1 MYREQQTNQVNTI
14 QNNEYMIDNINMN
27 LSEYT
32 LDELFNLFDIKI
44 TSNTNYPDLVSQI
57 ELNASKYI
65 NLFKDKNK
73 KIADFFEKAKNILI
87 NSDSKPNSTIIQYA
101 HNYNPFS
108 EGIKTENNGNM
119 FNSNN
124 GAGNPIHRQTVTKLF
139 NIDSRFRENYN
150 TTSSTDFTIDL
161 QNPQDK
167 IIELKLCD
175 LELPTTYY
183 PISSALGN
191 NYMWIKYTATVIGLN
206 GSNDITNT
214 YYIYIYIPDSNYY
227 FSDLI
232 SYINGKDCLLPL
244 TQTPMRILFDLNYN
258 NGGGVG
264 TGTGKIK
271 LGLFDAQDIIA
282 SNTLKNI
289 NIELNFTGGLL
300 PLQITTIMSY
310 SEMVSTY
317 GFDKYNEVNNMNIQH
332 SFGWLLGYRQPKYT
346 GFKYYISESVMDII
360 GPRYLYLVINDG
372 NDSNTN
378 SNFFST
384 SGSGLPSDTIARIS
398 LKGAAFSIQSQ
409 NDYSVY
415 TEPRYYFG
423 PVRIS
428 KLRIRLMD
436 EYQRVIDLNKN
447 DISFTLRMIVVYSAT

>member
-1 MYREQQTNQVNTI
+1 MSTPNQINMLQNT
-14 QNNEYMIDNINMN
+14 EYMIDNINMN
-27 LSEYT
+27 LSDYT

-44 TSNTNYPDLVSQI
+44 TQSTNYTDLTAQI

-65 NLFKDKNK
+65 DLFKNKNN
-73 KIADFFEKAKNILI
+73 KIANFFEQAKNILI
-87 NSDSKPNSTIIQYA
+87 KTDSAPTTNVIQYA
-101 HNYNPFS
+101 HNYNPFA
-108 EGIKTENNGNM
+108 EGPKTEGNGNM

-139 NIDSRFRENYN
+139 NIDSRFRENYA
-150 TTSSTDFTIDL
+150 TTTSTDFTIDL

-167 IIELKLCD
+167 IIEIKLCD

-191 NYMWIKYTATVIGLN
+191 NYMWVKYTATIPGTN
-206 GSNDITNT
+206 NTYDKTNT

-232 SYINGKDCLLPL
+232 SYINGEKCLASLNS
-244 TQTPMRILFDLNYN
+244 TPMRMLFDLNYDN
-258 NGGGVG
+258 AGGVG
-264 TGTGKIK
+264 TGTGKVTF
-271 LGLFDAQDIIA
+271 GLFNTNDIIA
-282 SNTLKNI
+282 SNIFKDIQIEI
-289 NIELNFTGGLL
+289 NFGGSPL
-300 PLQITTIMSY
+300 PIKETKIMTYEQMLSI
-310 SEMVSTY
+310 Y
-317 GFDKYNEVNNMNIQH
+317 GFDKYNEINNINIQH
-332 SFGWLLGYRQPKYT
+332 TFGWLLGYRQKKYT
-346 GFKYYISESVMDII
+346 NQLFYISESIMDII
-360 GPRYLYLVINDG
+360 GPRYLFLVINDG

-436 EYQRVIDLNKN
+436 EYQRIIDLNNN
-447 DISFTLRMIVVYSAT
+447 DVSFTLRMIVVYSAT

>member
-1 MYREQQTNQVNTI
+1 MSTEQVNQVNTT
-14 QNNEYMIDNINMN
+14 QNDYMIDNINMN

-44 TSNTNYPDLVSQI
+44 TPNTNYNDLVSQI

-65 NLFKDKNK
+65 NLFKGKNK
-73 KIADFFEKAKNILI
+73 QIAEFFEKAKNILI
-87 NSDSKPNSTIIQYA
+87 KSDAAEPNSTIIQYA

-108 EGIKTENNGNM
+108 QGAKSENNGNM

-139 NIDSRFRENYN
+139 NIDSRFRENYST
-150 TTSSTDFTIDL
+150 TTSSDFTIDL

-183 PISSALGN
+183 PISTSLGN
-191 NYMWIKYTATVIGLN
+191 NYMWVKYRSIN
-206 GSNDITNT
+206 TNT
-214 YYIYIYIPDSNYY
+214 NIDNTNYIYVHIPDGNYY

-232 SYINGKDCLLPL
+232 SYINGDKCLGLDTL
-244 TQTPMRILFDLNYN
+244 TTTPMHIFFDLNYSS
-258 NGGGVG
+258 GGGVG
-264 TGTGKIK
+264 TGTGKVTF
-271 LGLFDAQDIIA
+271 GVFTFADISA
-282 SNTLKNI
+282 VENEFTSVEL
-289 NIELNFTGGLL
+289 ELNFAGASL
-300 PLQITTIMSY
+300 PIKETISM
-310 SEMVSTY
+310 TY
-317 GFDKYNEVNNMNIQH
+317 TQLINNYGIDKYNEVNNINLQNT
-332 SFGWLLGYRQPKYT
+332 FGWLLGYRKKLYNNDRS
-346 GFKYYISESVMDII
+346 YISESVMDII

-398 LKGAAFSIQSQ
+398 LKGAAFSIQSG

-428 KLRIRLMD
+428 KFRIRLMD
-436 EYQRVIDLNKN
+436 EYQRIIDLNNN

>member
-1 MYREQQTNQVNTI
+1 MSTPNRIDTTFNT
-14 QNNEYMIDNINMN
+14 EYLIDNINMN

-44 TSNTNYPDLVSQI
+44 SQNTNYTDLIAQI

-65 NLFKDKNK
+65 NLFKNKNNK
-73 KIADFFEKAKNILI
+73 VAQFFEKAKNILI
-87 NSDSKPNSTIIQYA
+87 GSDGGPTTNVIQYT
-101 HNYNPFS
+101 HNYNPFADGITT
-108 EGIKTENNGNM
+108 EGNGNM

-139 NIDSRFRENYN
+139 NIDSRFRENYD
-150 TTSSTDFTIDL
+150 TTTSTDFTIDL

-167 IIELKLCD
+167 IIEIKLCD

-191 NYMWIKYTATVIGLN
+191 NYMWVKYTATIPGIN
-206 GSNDITNT
+206 GAYDVTNT

-232 SYINGKDCLLPL
+232 SYINGNACLASLGAS
-244 TQTPMRILFDLNYN
+244 PMRILFDLNYG

-271 LGLFDAQDIIA
+271 FGLF
-282 SNTLKNI
+282 NTLDIESSSGLKDIHIEI
-289 NIELNFTGGLL
+289 NFGGSSL
-300 PLQITTIMSY
+300 PIQETRSMTYEKMITDF
-310 SEMVSTY
+310 
-317 GFDKYNEVNNMNIQH
+317 GFDKYNEINNINIQH
-332 SFGWLLGYRQPKYT
+332 TFGWLLGYRYKIYT
-346 GFKYYISESVMDII
+346 NKLFYISESVMDII
-360 GPRYLYLVINDG
+360 GPRYLFLVINDG

-436 EYQRVIDLNKN
+436 EYQRIIDLNNN
-447 DISFTLRMIVVYSAT
+447 DVSFTLRMIVVYSAT